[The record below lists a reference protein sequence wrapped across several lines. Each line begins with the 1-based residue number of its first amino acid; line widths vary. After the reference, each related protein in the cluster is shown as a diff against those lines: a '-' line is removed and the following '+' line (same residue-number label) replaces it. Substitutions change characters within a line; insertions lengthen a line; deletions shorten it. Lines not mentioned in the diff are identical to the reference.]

1 MNGLKN
7 DNEYSG
13 LLKYAES
20 RLSQIYDNSQRQDHQ
35 LALTQL
41 IANAIKEQQD
51 SAPKEVFDRLM
62 EGVSKLEQRIAAD
75 HPEHDRSRSTV
86 FGSALAFLV
95 LIIKLDWRRRSRK
108 RVMILMTNIRQR
120 KIFNI
125 PYRLILLFYNSL
137 RAAPNVNF
145 LNAIVA

>member
-62 EGVSKLEQRIAAD
+62 DGVLKLEQRIAAD
-75 HPEHDRSRSTV
+75 HPEHDRSHSTV
-86 FGSALAFLV
+86 FGSALAFFGVDHQIGLAEK
-95 LIIKLDWRRRSRK
+95 IKEARHDIDDKYQAAQNFQHS
-108 RVMILMTNIRQR
+108 VSTDPSIL
-120 KIFNI
+120 
-125 PYRLILLFYNSL
+125 
-137 RAAPNVNF
+137 
-145 LNAIVA
+145 

>member
-86 FGSALAFLV
+86 FGSALAFFGVDHQIGLAEK
-95 LIIKLDWRRRSRK
+95 IKEARHDIDDKYQAAQNFQHS
-108 RVMILMTNIRQR
+108 VSTDPSIL
-120 KIFNI
+120 
-125 PYRLILLFYNSL
+125 
-137 RAAPNVNF
+137 
-145 LNAIVA
+145 